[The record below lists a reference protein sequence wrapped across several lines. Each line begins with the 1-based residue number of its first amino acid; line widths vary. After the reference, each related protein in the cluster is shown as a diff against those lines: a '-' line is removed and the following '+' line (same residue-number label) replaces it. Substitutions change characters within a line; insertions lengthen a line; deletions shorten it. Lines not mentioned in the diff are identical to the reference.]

1 LNGLT
6 WLANVC
12 VALICP
18 HLGFYVLG
26 LVRYFSICAIPCWTL
41 VKDHVLESLQDK
53 VVGRREKGEQKS
65 LGMKGKGERN
75 LRKNTWP
82 NLLFEAENLI
92 KQNYDV

>member
-1 LNGLT
+1 
-6 WLANVC
+6 
-12 VALICP
+12 
-18 HLGFYVLG
+18 
-26 LVRYFSICAIPCWTL
+26 
-41 VKDHVLESLQDK
+41 VLESLQDK